1 MRWLHWL
8 DRARLAGWS
17 AALGLAL
24 LTSGC
29 ATPPAAPAKSVA
41 SVPASKH
48 FQLSGRLSLRVD
60 QRIEVVNIRWQRT
73 AEREEILLLSP
84 LGSTV
89 ARLEQNAGS
98 TARLDEGKGPTREAR
113 SIAEL
118 ISDVLGQT
126 VPLDE
131 LSWWLQGWQAG
142 GTQPLPPGDFRHGE
156 WQVALEKNEEGRVSR
171 LEATRGDVRLRMV
184 VDSFEA
190 RS

>member
-1 MRWLHWL
+1 MRQRNWPAQLRQASRGVVL
-8 DRARLAGWS
+8 GVALLAG
-17 AALGLAL
+17 
-24 LTSGC
+24 GC
-29 ATPPAAPAKSVA
+29 AAPPAAPAKSTAVL
-41 SVPASKH
+41 PASPF
-48 FQLSGRLSLRVD
+48 FQLSGRLSLRVE
-60 QRIEVVNIRWQRT
+60 QRIDVVNIRWQRT
-73 AEREEILLLSP
+73 SVREEILLLSP

-89 ARLEQNAGS
+89 ARLEQQAGNPA
-98 TARLDEGKGPTREAR
+98 TLDEGKGPTREAR

-118 ISDVLGQT
+118 IADVLGQP

-142 GTQPLPPGDFRHGE
+142 GAQPLPPGDFRHGD
-156 WQVALEKNEEGRVSR
+156 WQVALEKNEEGRVAR